1 MTINL
6 NSFKITPRENPN
18 LPNENSLLGTNGSAF
33 VLKYNNLIDLL
44 QTLLNRLNQPLVR
57 NRFSGDNVTQSF
69 VLTVTPNPP
78 SQVIVFVDDNYVNV
92 NSYNII
98 DNTIN
103 FITPPTPGANNVEVM
118 IFKYD

>member
-18 LPNENSLLGTNGSAF
+18 VPNENRLLGTNGSAF

-44 QTLLNRLNQPLVR
+44 QVLLNQLNQPVVR
-57 NRFSGDNVTQSF
+57 NRFSGDNITQSF

-78 SQVIVFVDDNYVNV
+78 SQVIVFVDNNYVNV
-92 NSYNII
+92 NNYNIT
-98 DNTIN
+98 DNVIN
-103 FITPPTPGANNVEVM
+103 FITPPTPGANNVEVL